1 MLLACM
7 EKTISLPVY
16 NMPEQTIFLVCIYI
30 HKVAF
35 RVCVDKKSS
44 EFGHQDA
51 TDTPQNETV
60 PVYSVECI
68 LYKCTV
74 IIEGSID
81 LNDAQLLLSFC

>member
-1 MLLACM
+1 MCVL
-7 EKTISLPVY
+7 
-16 NMPEQTIFLVCIYI
+16 
-30 HKVAF
+30 
-35 RVCVDKKSS
+35 CVDKKSS

-81 LNDAQLLLSFC
+81 LNDAQLLLSFCWGNISIIKRLIKELNNQQIK